1 MQAQIQNQQSNINMI
16 QIVSQSNLL
25 ISFQSDEEN
34 VMRVSVSD
42 NFHLKKFNL
51 NMKKMEDKKIAFYK

>member
-1 MQAQIQNQQSNINMI
+1 
-16 QIVSQSNLL
+16 
-25 ISFQSDEEN
+25 
-34 VMRVSVSD
+34 MRVSVSD